1 VSHFPKILFLLF
13 FPLSLTASTEDVWRL
28 RYFFPSSG
36 ETEISRNSYNSKVKL
51 KTFGHSGNLIL
62 ANGFGIG
69 YNTLRKNGNIE
80 GIHYKFKNHSLDL
93 SYTIGSAISFTFGA
107 GRLIDGRG
115 ELTYNGNNYV
125 TEKSTGE
132 SFFFDLGIPFL
143 VGEFI
148 IGYRQNFSEYNNF
161 QAQTGEESK
170 VLEDSVNLFSSQ
182 VNAGIGFLF

>member
-1 VSHFPKILFLLF
+1 MSHFPKILFLLF
-13 FPLSLTASTEDVWRL
+13 IPSYLIASTEDVWRL
-28 RYFFPSSG
+28 RYLLPSSG
-36 ETEISRNSYNSKVKL
+36 ETEIYRNSYKSKVKL

-80 GIHYKFKNHSLDL
+80 GIHYKFKNHSFDL
-93 SYTIGSAISFTFGA
+93 SYTIGSAINITFGG
-107 GRLIDGRG
+107 GRLIYGRG
-115 ELTYNGNNYV
+115 ELTYNGNNFV

-132 SFFFDLGIPFL
+132 SFFFDLGVPFL

-161 QAQTGEESK
+161 QAQTVEGST
-170 VLEDSVNLFSSQ
+170 VLEDSVKLFSSQ
-182 VNAGIGFLF
+182 INAGIGFLF